1 MICELR
7 APAAK
12 GRLGMCIGAGPTE
25 ADAGQAVRE
34 ARSAIEL
41 GYQVQVFLFGN
52 GIYHALPSDT
62 VKSNFFSFQQLMQ
75 DGAQVTVCSNMARA
89 QGVTPE
95 AARTG
100 VKFGSLLEFS
110 ELIAGCEKVLV
121 FGGQNGGQA

>member
-25 ADAGQAVRE
+25 ADAGLAVRE

-41 GYQVQVFLFGN
+41 GYQVQVFLFGH

-62 VKSNFFSFQQLMQ
+62 VKSSFSGFQQLMQ
-75 DGAQVTVCSNMARA
+75 DGAQVTVCGNMARA
-89 QGVTPE
+89 QGVMPE
-95 AARTG
+95 TARTG

>member
-25 ADAGQAVRE
+25 ADAGLAVRE
-34 ARSAIEL
+34 ARSAIET
-41 GYQVQVFLFGN
+41 GYEVQVFLFGN

-62 VKSNFFSFQQLMQ
+62 VKSSFFGFQQLMQ

-89 QGVTPE
+89 QGVMPE
-95 AARTG
+95 TARTG

-110 ELIAGCEKVLV
+110 ELIAGCAKVLV
-121 FGGQNGGQA
+121 FGGQNGGEV